1 MLWAVRPHRSQV
13 GRGQRTGSPHPHLHT
28 HTAQAFQRAAV
39 VWLKGE
45 KEGEIKG
52 RRGGRRGLWRKD
64 RRSKTREVRRKK
76 APAAPA
82 NRFAAMPAL
91 PSALGVAEQNA
102 TSVGCQAYTEGLW
115 GTGRA
120 RRPGCWGP
128 LGPPCPVG
136 RGPVSPQPSISPPS
150 FKSSF

>member
-1 MLWAVRPHRSQV
+1 MGSEAPPVP
-13 GRGQRTGSPHPHLHT
+13 GRKRTKDWLPTPSPPHT
-28 HTAQAFQRAAV
+28 HSPGLPESCCGLAEGRERGRDQGK
-39 VWLKGE
+39 KG
-45 KEGEIKG
+45 
-52 RRGGRRGLWRKD
+52 GGRRGLWRKD

-91 PSALGVAEQNA
+91 PSALRVAEQNA